1 MLKTKNKNNKTKQ
14 CFFFFFQNTHR
25 GKEQGKKYQNG
36 TRVHL
41 WLAPDP
47 FSISASVLPFWNDH
61 ILLSQ
66 RDRPSWRAEKGSR
79 VSILSS
85 GLSPSRFHLSLP
97 ALCPPRLSGSSA
109 LDGVRC
115 PGSAGA
121 VSTRDRAQWGGGSWA
136 PPGQGAWAFPP
147 CPPAV
152 QMRCSDNTCQS
163 EPSGKELPPERLR
176 RVAPALR
183 PGSGQKQPDRR

>member
-1 MLKTKNKNNKTKQ
+1 MVPAFT
-14 CFFFFFQNTHR
+14 F
-25 GKEQGKKYQNG
+25 G
-36 TRVHL
+36 
-41 WLAPDP
+41 WLHDP

-121 VSTRDRAQWGGGSWA
+121 VSTRDRAQLGGGA
-136 PPGQGAWAFPP
+136 AGRPQGREGAWAFPP

-152 QMRCSDNTCQS
+152 QMRCSGNTCQS

>member
-1 MLKTKNKNNKTKQ
+1 MF
-14 CFFFFFQNTHR
+14 CSFFFKTHTGEKSK
-25 GKEQGKKYQNG
+25 GKNIKMVPAFTFG
-36 TRVHL
+36 
-41 WLAPDP
+41 WLHDP

-121 VSTRDRAQWGGGSWA
+121 VSTRDRAQWGGGPKLGA
-136 PPGQGAWAFPP
+136 PRAGSLGFPSLSS
-147 CPPAV
+147 
-152 QMRCSDNTCQS
+152 CSPDEMLRQHLS
-163 EPSGKELPPERLR
+163 ERTKRERA
-176 RVAPALR
+176 AP
-183 PGSGQKQPDRR
+183 